1 MVLIIHCSPDLTR
14 TRNVSNGAERRCF
27 IMKKIKLLVCS
38 VLILMGLN
46 IILAVGGICK
56 YLKEY
61 GYGTEYLFET
71 LAVYYGLS
79 DGFTVFE
86 NPENNVSYF
95 IGNHNYI
102 YEEIFEEQGYY
113 EADRMGLLGLYNK
126 TNVMTDE
133 KDFSVM
139 SHDEWCH
146 WFRLY
151 SISDGYKIEDFK

>member
-1 MVLIIHCSPDLTR
+1 MKVFKKVVLGILILIILYFSIT
-14 TRNVSNGAERRCF
+14 
-27 IMKKIKLLVCS
+27 
-38 VLILMGLN
+38 
-46 IILAVGGICK
+46 VGGIYK

-61 GYGTEYLFET
+61 GYSAYALPQT
-71 LAVYYGLS
+71 LAVYFGLS
-79 DGFTVFE
+79 DGFTVYE
-86 NPENNVSYF
+86 IPNSETSVF
-95 IGNHNYI
+95 IGRHNYI